1 MSSTPSSYY
10 NSKIRGSKIKLLSE
24 DESLILIAL
33 SFIWMKTKKKVEFCH
48 FQEGRAR
55 ISYKKNEG
63 RLYFDLQESLSEHV
77 VNNVLH
83 IFQNNIVTGQFCP
96 LFYHLLLE
104 YFFF

>member
-1 MSSTPSSYY
+1 MIINQNNRIFALFFFLFSNNNQIMSSTPSSYY
-10 NSKIRGSKIKLLSE
+10 NSKIHGSKIELSSE
-24 DESLILIAL
+24 DKSSILTAL

-77 VNNVLH
+77 
-83 IFQNNIVTGQFCP
+83 I
-96 LFYHLLLE
+96 
-104 YFFF
+104 